1 MNYPQWLLLNTN
13 YQLEFSESYSG
24 NLHAATLNENIPY
37 VMPLD
42 CALQCL
48 IQESY
53 NSFLLTIGSNT
64 VAIYSIPNGSL
75 KIFDSHARDSF
86 GMPHPHGTCV
96 LLELNS
102 INSLIE
108 YFRNAYKRVQ
118 FPITL
123 AWACTVHKVQ
133 GLTLEKVVVSSDLIR
148 QRAFN
153 YAQIYVALSRAT
165 SLQGLYILGQIES
178 KHVKANPK
186 VLEEYQRLQNECI
199 VPHLTTML
207 QDDFNVLTISLL
219 NIRSLK
225 KHSIDMKFDSRI
237 FKSDIIALTETQ
249 LLPQDSDNEILNN
262 LCPFKLHRQDHN
274 TDKYSS
280 MALCARN
287 TVEIRQCEYFPSINA
302 LTFDLVNRTSKE
314 IRTILLLYRK
324 QNSNILQYV
333 DCLKYMLNSYS
344 IDFILGDFNI
354 NYLNDNQVQPLKSLM
369 ESFNYTQI
377 VTKPTFISSGS
388 LLDHVYIRSTKFQI
402 IENYVV
408 NVYYCDHDAIKIKV
422 QYCN

>member
-1 MNYPQWLLLNTN
+1 
-13 YQLEFSESYSG
+13 
-24 NLHAATLNENIPY
+24 
-37 VMPLD
+37 
-42 CALQCL
+42 
-48 IQESY
+48 
-53 NSFLLTIGSNT
+53 
-64 VAIYSIPNGSL
+64 
-75 KIFDSHARDSF
+75 
-86 GMPHPHGTCV
+86 
-96 LLELNS
+96 
-102 INSLIE
+102 
-108 YFRNAYKRVQ
+108 
-118 FPITL
+118 
-123 AWACTVHKVQ
+123 
-133 GLTLEKVVVSSDLIR
+133 
-148 QRAFN
+148 
-153 YAQIYVALSRAT
+153 
-165 SLQGLYILGQIES
+165 
-178 KHVKANPK
+178 
-186 VLEEYQRLQNECI
+186 
-199 VPHLTTML
+199 ML

-225 KHSIDMKFDSRI
+225 KHNIDMKFDSRI
-237 FKSDIIALTETQ
+237 FNGDIIALTETQ

-302 LTFDLVNRTSKE
+302 LTFDLVNRRSKE
-314 IRTILLLYRK
+314 IRTVLLLYRK

-408 NVYYCDHDAIKIKV
+408 NVYYSDHDAIKIKV